1 MIARRPAGAR
11 AESTI
16 QQVPGIGGEPDG
28 QRRHAEDGELAPW
41 ELASIALV
49 TPFDA
54 LTANILSPIVLAFAL
69 GMLATIVRSDLRV
82 PDALYESLSLY
93 LLLAI
98 GLKGGVALAEA
109 DPGAVALPAI
119 VTLALGAMTPVWCFA
134 ILRRLG
140 RFRTVDA
147 AAVAAHYGSVSAVT
161 FVAGLTF
168 MDRLEVPVEG
178 FVIALVALLEV
189 PGIVVALALAQ
200 SGRGVA
206 WGATLRELLTG
217 RSVVLL
223 VGGLVIGYLSG
234 PVRFEPVKPLFVG
247 LFQGALVLFL
257 LELGLLA
264 ARRLHDVRAAGPFLV
279 GFALVMPVVHGVVG
293 AALGTAAG
301 LSVGG
306 AALLGVMAASASY
319 IAAPAAVRIAL
330 PEASPSLYLTP
341 VLAITFPFN
350 LAIGIPIVYQV
361 TRILHGG

>member
-1 MIARRPAGAR
+1 M
-11 AESTI
+11 
-16 QQVPGIGGEPDG
+16 
-28 QRRHAEDGELAPW
+28 
-41 ELASIALV
+41 
-49 TPFDA
+49 TPLDA
-54 LTANILSPIVLAFAL
+54 LTTNILSPIVLAFAL
-69 GMLATIVRSDLRV
+69 GMLATLVRSDLRV

-98 GLKGGVALAEA
+98 GLKGGVALAGA
-109 DPGAVALPAI
+109 DPGTVALPAL
-119 VTLALGAMTPVWCFA
+119 VTLALGALTPLWCFV
-134 ILRRLG
+134 ILRRMG
-140 RFRTVDA
+140 RFARVDA

-168 MDRLEVPVEG
+168 MDRLGVPVEG
-178 FVIALVALLEV
+178 FVTALVALLEV
-189 PGIVVALALAQ
+189 PGIVVALALAR
-200 SGRGVA
+200 SGHGVA
-206 WGATLRELLTG
+206 WGETLRELLTG

-223 VGGLVIGYLSG
+223 VGGLAIGYLSG
-234 PVRFEPVKPLFVG
+234 PERFEPVKPLFVG

-264 ARRLHDVRAAGPFLV
+264 ARRLRDVRTAGPFLLA
-279 GFALVMPVVHGVVG
+279 FAIVMPVLHGGLG

-301 LSVGG
+301 LSLGG

-350 LAIGIPIVYQV
+350 LAVGIPLVYQV
-361 TRILHGG
+361 ARILQGG